1 MGKKFSVMDLM
12 NNKSKDHVQDKEQYE
27 HIKLKLDEIIPSEQ
41 NFYSMGEIEE
51 LGKSI
56 LLVGLQQPI
65 VLAKIN
71 NTYKVISG
79 HRRRAA
85 LKWLVGQ
92 GYVQFEEVDCMYTEM
107 TETMFNLSLI
117 VGNAFSR
124 KMTDYDLM
132 MQEKKLKEAL
142 IKAKEAGEIEIK
154 GKLRDCIA
162 ELLDLSRTKVAQIEA
177 INNNLSEEAKE
188 EIMKGQISFTNAYEM
203 SKLSQ
208 EQQNEV
214 VNQAKSE
221 EVKGKDIKQMIEE
234 KKSEQKKEQ
243 SEQETVLVHKEPA
256 CKEQLAQV
264 VKVSETDTIIRNDG
278 EVKGDDLVQEH
289 KIVDVL
295 EELIECYQLI
305 SSNECLIISDIL
317 KNCNERVGRKK

>member
-162 ELLDLSRTKVAQIEA
+162 ELLDLSSTKVAQIEA
-177 INNNLSEEAKE
+177 INNNLSDEVKE
-188 EIMKGQISFTNAYEM
+188 EVMKGQISFSNAYEI
-203 SKLSQ
+203 SKLDPE
-208 EQQNEV
+208 EQKGILEKVQ
-214 VNQAKSE
+214 KE
-221 EVKGKDIKQMIEE
+221 EVKGKDIKQMVIE
-234 KKSEQKKEQ
+234 KKEQ
-243 SEQETVLVHKEPA
+243 REKQRKEEMMDQEAIPSLRQPA
-256 CKEQLAQV
+256 CQEQLGQAV
-264 VKVSETDTIIRNDG
+264 NVSDSDTLEINKNELTIP
-278 EVKGDDLVQEH
+278 
-289 KIVDVL
+289 DVL
-295 EELIECYQLI
+295 QGLLEMYHLINYEEFKKLIEIHQ
-305 SSNECLIISDIL
+305 S
-317 KNCNERVGRKK
+317 CNERMRENGE

>member
-1 MGKKFSVMDLM
+1 MAKFSVMDLM
-12 NNKSKDHVQDKEQYE
+12 NSKSKGNVHNKEQYE
-27 HIKLKLDEIIPSEQ
+27 PIKLKLEEIVASEE

-71 NTYKVISG
+71 QVYKVISG

-85 LKWLVGQ
+85 LRWLVCE
-92 GYVQFEEVDCMYTEM
+92 GYVQFEKVDCLYTEM

-117 VGNAFSR
+117 IGNAFSR

-142 IKAKEAGEIEIK
+142 IKAREAGEIEIK

-177 INNNLSEEAKE
+177 IHNHLTDEAKE
-188 EIMKGQISFTNAYEM
+188 EVMKGQISFTNAYEM
-203 SKLSQ
+203 SKLPE
-208 EQQNEV
+208 EQQKEV
-214 VNQAKSE
+214 VEQIQKAE
-221 EVKGKDIKQMIEE
+221 IKGKDIRQMIEE
-234 KKSEQKKEQ
+234 HKMERKKEKLDP
-243 SEQETVLVHKEPA
+243 EAEPVLREPA
-256 CKEQLAQV
+256 CEEKLGEMT
-264 VKVSETDTIIRNDG
+264 KVSETDTTNS
-278 EVKGDDLVQEH
+278 LVQEY
-289 KIVDVL
+289 KIIDVL
-295 EELIECYQLI
+295 EELIESYHLI
-305 SSNECLIISDIL
+305 SANECLIISDIL
-317 KNCNERVGRKK
+317 KRCHERAFQKGE